1 MLNDNTFNCLNC
13 GALKALLVPLQLSGK
28 NLHKIG
34 HLKHVPADRT
44 RLLLRRHL
52 QWHWEK
58 DHQNVIIYDPHLFEY
73 VTEFYR
79 IIPDRCLDEIR
90 QSRRYAT
97 RDAAE
102 ECKHWRSVIG
112 MGTLPHKGAINQT
125 KAKNGKKLEDYS
137 GVASGRALLLSKSK

>member
-1 MLNDNTFNCLNC
+1 MCPRIVPDCFYDDIRND
-13 GALKALLVPLQLSGK
+13 
-28 NLHKIG
+28 I
-34 HLKHVPADRT
+34 
-44 RLLLRRHL
+44 
-52 QWHWEK
+52 

-90 QSRRYAT
+90 RSRRYAT

-112 MGTLPHKGAINQT
+112 MGTLPP
-125 KAKNGKKLEDYS
+125 
-137 GVASGRALLLSKSK
+137 